1 MGFVVH
7 FQSLIAFIKWK
18 HPKVPLGSLE
28 EKKGSMELKYLANLY
43 PNHPW
48 FTKYIGI
55 DSFVALIFCQFKL
68 VIWDMNKGFQ

>member
-43 PNHPW
+43 PNNPW
-48 FTKYIGI
+48 FTKYIGKT
-55 DSFVALIFCQFKL
+55 F
-68 VIWDMNKGFQ
+68 